1 MFQTKVVEAIK
12 RHIFVFNNFFFR
24 VVPSIRLCGKYCRA
38 RQVTDNNM
46 HMNFM
51 LDTSSY
57 RHTLRIRNTVF
68 PLQQLLLERPPRYY
82 IYTVLP
88 VSPFAYFQL
97 YL

>member
-57 RHTLRIRNTVF
+57 RHTLRMCDTYCFSTATMVVQTSLRF
-68 PLQQLLLERPPRYY
+68 ML
-82 IYTVLP
+82 
-88 VSPFAYFQL
+88 
-97 YL
+97 